1 MNKHSI
7 IEKEL
12 FDMVYQWGRV
22 GIVTDENCNAF
33 QDKIKE
39 FKMRIER
46 DVINE
51 ISDDNGWE
59 ETREFYMKKFNIYGH

>member
-1 MNKHSI
+1 MNKKTYRQ

-22 GIVTDENCNAF
+22 GVQVDELCNAF

-39 FKMRIER
+39 LIKSQPS
-46 DVINE
+46 NT
-51 ISDDNGWE
+51 S
-59 ETREFYMKKFNIYGH
+59 